1 MRAKNLEDVLVYQ
14 KAMAAIDPISAVLE
28 RPAVR
33 NDFDI
38 WDQLRRSSGS
48 VGPLIAEGFG
58 QLTDR
63 HLASYLGRARGSAH
77 ETCAQLDRARRKK
90 YISKAEFN
98 QLSGL
103 YIEIGKML
111 TPWINYLYR
120 CDWKSRG
127 QPPGEELD
135 GAEDPDQRPPV

>member
-14 KAMAAIDPISAVLE
+14 KAMAATEAISEVLE
-28 RPAVR
+28 RPDVR

-38 WDQLRRSSGS
+38 WDQMRRASGS

-58 QLTDR
+58 QVTDR

-77 ETCAQLDRARRKK
+77 ETRAQLDRACRKK
-90 YISKAEFN
+90 YISGTEFKE
-98 QLSGL
+98 LSGL
-103 YIEIGKML
+103 YMEIGKML

-120 CDWKSRG
+120 CDWKNRG
-127 QPPGEELD
+127 QRPGEEAD
-135 GAEDPDQRPPV
+135 EADDTDRPPPL

>member
-1 MRAKNLEDVLVYQ
+1 MNATD
-14 KAMAAIDPISAVLE
+14 AICAVLE

-58 QLTDR
+58 QITDR
-63 HLASYLGRARGSAH
+63 HLASYLDRARGSAL
-77 ETCAQLDRARRKK
+77 ETCAQLDRAGRKK
-90 YISKAEFN
+90 YISLAELK

-103 YIEIGKML
+103 YIEIVKML
-111 TPWINYLYR
+111 TPWINYLYL
-120 CDWKSRG
+120 CDWKNRG
-127 QPPGEELD
+127 QPPREEPD
-135 GAEDPDQRPPV
+135 ESEDHEQQPPD